1 MTRALLPGS
10 PLKLPWPDKDCSDRT
25 AKRVEQCVGTID
37 HIVDPTP
44 LSGALQVA
52 AIRLQA
58 KHSQSNF
65 KEEEFT
71 SAIAGSFVATVPWFT
86 DLSGGSFIPG
96 FDQATYS
103 KASRGSTGEG
113 ATGADFALLIYLA
126 RDLARVAVFQA
137 KICQNGHTIYPH
149 QISPMRPGKL
159 PQPQL
164 LRLANYG
171 LKMMGTHSQDSQLDW
186 VHYCGYGPLSS
197 FCIPLDTI
205 APAIATMRSH
215 DDSVAERL
223 AEEIK
228 QIIEKDPNATSDS
241 IKRPAR
247 ELWKSFKDT
256 HLTRT
261 NDSVDLAHLLAVG
274 AAVSPD
280 RDAPGWRKLQ
290 GNDIDRFIRSTSELM
305 PILSASVNAGPSS
318 NLKDNQSI
326 ASVVSAL
333 NESSEL
339 YSKEL
344 RAKINPQESEHR
356 PGVDPIVADG
366 GERSGMRF

>member
-1 MTRALLPGS
+1 MTRTLLPGS

-25 AKRVEQCVGTID
+25 VKRVEQCVGTIE

-58 KHSQSNF
+58 KHSQSNL

-126 RDLARVAVFQA
+126 DDLARVAVFQA
-137 KICQNGHTIYPH
+137 KICRNGRTIYPH

-171 LKMMGTHSQDSQLDW
+171 LQMMGPHSKDSQLDW

-197 FCIPLDTI
+197 FCVSLNTI
-205 APAIATMRSH
+205 EPIIATMRSH
-215 DDSVAERL
+215 DDSVAEGL
-223 AEEIK
+223 AEEIN
-228 QIIEKDPNATSDS
+228 QIKSKDPNASSES
-241 IKRPAR
+241 IKSPAR
-247 ELWKSFKDT
+247 ELWKSFKNT

-261 NDSVDLAHLLAVG
+261 NDSVDLAHLLAIG

-280 RDAPGWRKLQ
+280 RAAPGWRELQ
-290 GNDIDRFIRSTSELM
+290 GDDIDCFIRSTSELM
-305 PILSASVNAGPSS
+305 PILSASVNAGPTS
-318 NLKDNQSI
+318 NLKDDQLI
-326 ASVVSAL
+326 APVVSAL

-339 YSKEL
+339 YSKAL
-344 RAKINPQESEHR
+344 RAKIGPQENEHQ
-356 PGVDPIVADG
+356 PGVNGTVADG
-366 GERSGMRF
+366 GGKSGMRI